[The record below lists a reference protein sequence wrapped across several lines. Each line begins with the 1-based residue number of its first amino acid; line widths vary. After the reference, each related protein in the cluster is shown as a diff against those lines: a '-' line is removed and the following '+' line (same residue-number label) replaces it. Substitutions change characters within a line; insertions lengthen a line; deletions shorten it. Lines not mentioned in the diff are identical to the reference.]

1 MRVLLLILCL
11 EISSSAALSFS
22 PMNDEAIS
30 AMTIADTSN
39 ELFVAGGNIIYKLSA
54 NLSQLMNITVSDDAA
69 VSVRG
74 LSVSNGGQYIV
85 ACLTTGSCIGYDV
98 ISLTSTMSNVTLNEP
113 GAAVFASTD
122 PVVMFPGAVEGI
134 VHTGTAAESGQEYRM
149 SLGQYQ
155 ISLESIMTNKTKD
168 YILQRSSDFNTR
180 IFKAGFIDNFTY
192 YIVED
197 DASEIR
203 ILRVCN
209 ETGIDTFQALYEVQL
224 ICGDSAVV
232 FAGASILDNFSSS
245 SNTLVLTVRAP
256 DTAITHFGR
265 VCTYN
270 ISDINTA
277 MDNGYVAC
285 DNGENREA
293 VWDNFP
299 SNSLLYQ
306 AICHLATVSVLFT
319 HSFTCNFL
327 IFIYIYYRSVI

>member
-1 MRVLLLILCL
+1 MRVLLLIFCL

-22 PMNDEAIS
+22 PMSDETIS

-39 ELFVAGGNIIYKLSA
+39 ELFVAGGNIVYKLSA
-54 NLSQLMNITVSDDAA
+54 NLSQLINVVVSNDTA

-98 ISLTSTMSNVTLNEP
+98 ISLTSTMSNVSLNEP

-122 PVVMFPGAVEGI
+122 PVVMFPGADEGI
-134 VHTGTAAESGQEYRM
+134 VHTGTVAESGQEYRM
-149 SLGQYQ
+149 SLGQYKF
-155 ISLESIMTNKTKD
+155 SLGSIMTNITKD

-197 DASEIR
+197 DASKIR

-209 ETGIDTFQALYEVQL
+209 ETESDTFQALYEVQL
-224 ICGDSAVV
+224 ICGDSAIV
-232 FAGASILDNFSSS
+232 FAGASILNSFPRS
-245 SNTLVLTVRAP
+245 SNTLVLTVRSP

-277 MDNGYVAC
+277 INNSRIAC
-285 DNGENREA
+285 AAGENREA

-299 SNSLLYQ
+299 TDSDLYE
-306 AICHLATVSVLFT
+306 AICYTATVSVFLFT
-319 HSFTCNFL
+319 HSFKTCN
-327 IFIYIYYRSVI
+327 

>member
-1 MRVLLLILCL
+1 MRALLLILCL
-11 EISSSAALSFS
+11 EISSSAAISFS

-30 AMTIADTSN
+30 AMKIADTSN
-39 ELFVAGGNIIYKLSA
+39 ELFVVGGNIIYKLSS
-54 NLSQLMNITVSDDAA
+54 NLSQLMSVAVSNDTT

-98 ISLTSTMSNVTLNEP
+98 INLTSMSSVPLNEP

-122 PVVMFPGAVEGI
+122 PVVMFPGVVGGI
-134 VHTGTAAESGQEYRM
+134 FHTGTAAESGQEYRM
-149 SLGQYQ
+149 SLGQYKV
-155 ISLESIMTNKTKD
+155 SLGSIMSNITKD

-180 IFKAGFIDNFTY
+180 VFKAGFVDNFTY

-197 DASEIR
+197 DASKIR

-209 ETGIDTFQALYEVQL
+209 ETESDTFQALYEVQL

-232 FAGASILDNFSSS
+232 FAGASILDNFSNS
-245 SNTLVLTVRAP
+245 SNTLVLTVRSP
-256 DTAITHFGR
+256 DAASTAFGR

-277 MDNGYVAC
+277 MDNGSVAC
-285 DNGENREA
+285 NDGESRGA
-293 VWDNFP
+293 VWDNDFP
-299 SNSLLYQ
+299 SDQPRFYQ
-306 AICHLATVSVLFT
+306 AVCSVATVSVLFI
-319 HSFTCNFL
+319 HSFITSNKFL
-327 IFIYIYYRSVI
+327 FRSVV